1 MPIDARPRDAS
12 RYARNLVGTIAQAG
26 GSASSLLTSSG
37 RLLYN
42 PSNGCIVARRSL
54 HRGSCS
60 GPREIELWPADV
72 ITRVPVAFAT
82 QAEAMEAGETAA
94 DALWINVNRQ
104 LAEG

>member
-1 MPIDARPRDAS
+1 MARCSVCGAS
-12 RYARNLVGTIAQAG
+12 RT
-26 GSASSLLTSSG
+26 GSVCTDCQL
-37 RLLYN
+37 RL
-42 PSNGCIVARRSL
+42 AEERSRQDATR
-54 HRGSCS
+54 HPFGSCS